1 MADVTETPQH
11 PGWDYYL
18 DHNNLGTEIFLNVQ
32 IPTTLNAEIKPN
44 IHRRL
49 GFGGVKREYGSF
61 GNMLSTN
68 MMGKDSPS
76 PECYHIKQQAIR
88 SDKGPLDTLIEK
100 TVLQQNK
107 EDRCY
112 VISNKTKRERMS
124 RAERDCNKKN
134 VEDELNYLQAPGRNY
149 FAYDYSKDYIHIP
162 STISGTKF
170 LKTKR
175 MDIVEYLEYQ
185 KGKTESPPIDKYV
198 PYIHPSKKLFSAI
211 QYKSELMEELKRKY
225 KHFRP
230 SSKLKDK
237 NFGMADR
244 FRYKYPVP
252 NDCSQG
258 DPVDKKKKDVKKW
271 KKEKPLMG
279 LAPRDTMI
287 AFYVPGSKDV
297 PPPGSYDVPLPET
310 THNFNIRQGHRIPL
324 PRGRGENV
332 KRVVEKKNR
341 ETGKMIMCLND
352 DYNPIEEEALK
363 HQLGPYAKVLGTYHG
378 TVAKS
383 SVRLGRRR
391 TVERL
396 EDKRSQQQDMNSLF
410 SKIFI
415 PTETAYPSL
424 PTKVDLE
431 KVAKESKEKYQ
442 RKLLKKQS
450 SAT

>member
-1 MADVTETPQH
+1 MAEVSETPQH

-32 IPTTLNAEIKPN
+32 IPTTLKAETKPN
-44 IHRRL
+44 VHRKL
-49 GFGGVKREYGSF
+49 GFGGVKREYGTH
-61 GNMLSTN
+61 GNMLSHN

-88 SDKGPLDTLIEK
+88 LDKGPLDTLIEK
-100 TVLQQNK
+100 RNLQKKQ

-112 VISNKTKRERMS
+112 IISNKTKREKMS
-124 RAERDCNKKN
+124 RSERDCNKKN

-149 FAYDYSKDYIHIP
+149 FAYDYSKDYAHIP

-175 MDIVEYLEYQ
+175 LDIVEYLEYQ
-185 KGKTESPPIDKYV
+185 NGKRESPPIDKYF
-198 PYIHPSKKLFSAI
+198 PHTHPSKKLFSAI
-211 QYKSELMEELKRKY
+211 QYKTEVMDELKQKF
-225 KHFRP
+225 KHFRT
-230 SSKLKDK
+230 SVKLKDR
-237 NFGMADR
+237 NFGVADR

-287 AFYVPGSKDV
+287 GFYIPGSEHV
-297 PPPGSYDVPLPET
+297 PPPGSYDVPIPET
-310 THNFNIRQGHRIPL
+310 AHNFNVRQGHRVPL
-324 PRGRGENV
+324 PRGRGANV

-341 ETGKMIMCLND
+341 ETGEIIMCLND
-352 DYNPIEEEALK
+352 DYDPIEEEALK
-363 HQLGPYAKVLGTYHG
+363 FQLGPFAKVLDTYHG
-378 TVAKS
+378 KVANS
-383 SVRLGRRR
+383 SARLARRR

-396 EDKRSQQQDMNSLF
+396 EAKRSQQQDMTSLF

-415 PTETAYPSL
+415 PKGTTYPSL
-424 PTKVDLE
+424 PKKVDLD

-442 RKLLKKQS
+442 RKLVKKQS